1 MNKRSKIIDNPTSK
15 EMLEQFQAF
24 DSFEALYRAIPFSRK
39 LFPKF
44 DSVFESFSEIKKQAI
59 ILQLPDK
66 FNEIFSSQG
75 WIAYESMNVEIMK
88 KSIEVYESEGIEKAE
103 IFLASSYDSESL
115 KWGIQWFNGHSEFRR
130 RIRLANL
137 AREDYLAERYHACIP
152 LLLSLLDGLVND
164 VSKHVGFFAEK
175 VDLTA
180 WDSIAAHET
189 GLQSIAQIM
198 TLGRNKTNEEEI
210 SIPYR
215 NGILHGRELEFDNKL
230 VAAKCWSALFATRD
244 WAIAISDGKKTPKPK
259 EKVSWKELL
268 SKLAENGRN
277 RKLLEEWKP
286 RTTEECKY
294 LPYSGCSD
302 NLPCNTPERAVAIF
316 IDNWVNRR
324 YGLIAEALLYFTDTS
339 KGKKAGL
346 AKEDF
351 SRYVPL
357 SFKILSVED
366 QAAAV
371 SHVIVEL
378 TFDNEPQ
385 KVTKELSIRTIY
397 QDKENNA
404 LVRSVNDGVW
414 KILQNSFSE
423 VIYAINL

>member
-1 MNKRSKIIDNPTSK
+1 MNKRSKIIDNPTTK

-39 LFPKF
+39 FFPKF
-44 DSVFESFSEIKKQAI
+44 DSAFESFSEIKKQAI

-137 AREDYLAERYHACIP
+137 AREDYLEERYHACIP

-189 GLQSIAQIM
+189 
-198 TLGRNKTNEEEI
+198 
-210 SIPYR
+210 
-215 NGILHGRELEFDNKL
+215 DL
-230 VAAKCWSALFATRD
+230 VGCNFV
-244 WAIAISDGKKTPKPK
+244 PKH
-259 EKVSWKELL
+259 
-268 SKLAENGRN
+268 R
-277 RKLLEEWKP
+277 
-286 RTTEECKY
+286 
-294 LPYSGCSD
+294 
-302 NLPCNTPERAVAIF
+302 
-316 IDNWVNRR
+316 
-324 YGLIAEALLYFTDTS
+324 LLY
-339 KGKKAGL
+339 
-346 AKEDF
+346 
-351 SRYVPL
+351 
-357 SFKILSVED
+357 
-366 QAAAV
+366 
-371 SHVIVEL
+371 
-378 TFDNEPQ
+378 
-385 KVTKELSIRTIY
+385 IY
-397 QDKENNA
+397 IE
-404 LVRSVNDGVW
+404 
-414 KILQNSFSE
+414 F
-423 VIYAINL
+423 

>member
-1 MNKRSKIIDNPTSK
+1 M
-15 EMLEQFQAF
+15 
-24 DSFEALYRAIPFSRK
+24 
-39 LFPKF
+39 
-44 DSVFESFSEIKKQAI
+44 
-59 ILQLPDK
+59 
-66 FNEIFSSQG
+66 
-75 WIAYESMNVEIMK
+75 
-88 KSIEVYESEGIEKAE
+88 
-103 IFLASSYDSESL
+103 
-115 KWGIQWFNGHSEFRR
+115 H
-130 RIRLANL
+130 
-137 AREDYLAERYHACIP
+137 
-152 LLLSLLDGLVND
+152 LLSEYEV
-164 VSKHVGFFAEK
+164 
-175 VDLTA
+175 
-180 WDSIAAHET
+180 
-189 GLQSIAQIM
+189 
-198 TLGRNKTNEEEI
+198 
-210 SIPYR
+210 
-215 NGILHGRELEFDNKL
+215 
-230 VAAKCWSALFATRD
+230 FATRD

-268 SKLAENGRN
+268 SKLAENGKN

-294 LPYSGCSD
+294 LPHSGCSD
-302 NLPCNTPERAVAIF
+302 SLPYNTPERAVAIF
-316 IDNWVNRR
+316 IDNWVNSR
-324 YGLIAEALLYFTDTS
+324 YGLIAGALLYFTDTS

-351 SRYVPL
+351 SRHVPL

-385 KVTKELSIRTIY
+385 KVTKEVSIRTIY

>member
-1 MNKRSKIIDNPTSK
+1 MNKSSKIIDNPTSK

-24 DSFEALYRAIPFSRK
+24 DGFEALYRAIPFSRK
-39 LFPKF
+39 LFPNAN
-44 DSVFESFSEIKKQAI
+44 SVFKSFSEIKEQAT

-75 WIAYESMNVEIMK
+75 WIAYESMNAEIMK
-88 KSIEVYESEGIEKAE
+88 KSIYIYESEGIEKAE
-103 IFLASSYDSESL
+103 IFLASSYDSETL
-115 KWGIQWFNGHSEFRR
+115 KWGVQWFNGHPEFRR

-137 AREDYLAERYHACIP
+137 AREDYLAARYHACIP

-189 GLQSIAQIM
+189 GLQSIAKVM
-198 TLGRNKTNEEEI
+198 TLGRNKTNEEDI

-215 NGILHGRELEFDNKL
+215 NGILHGRELAFDNQL
-230 VAAKCWSALFATRD
+230 VAAKCWAALFATRD
-244 WAIAISDGKKTPKPK
+244 WAVAISDGKKTPKPK
-259 EKVSWKELL
+259 EKTSWKELL
-268 SKLAENGRN
+268 STLAKNGRN

-286 RTTEECKY
+286 RTSEECKH
-294 LPYSGCSD
+294 LPHTGFS
-302 NLPCNTPERAVAIF
+302 NRLPSNTPEKTVAIF
-316 IDNWVNRR
+316 IDNWLNQR
-324 YGLIAEALLYFTDTS
+324 YGLIGEALLYYTDTS

-351 SRYVPL
+351 SRYVPT
-357 SFKILSVED
+357 SFKILRVED

-371 SHVIVEL
+371 SHVIVEV
-378 TFDNEPQ
+378 TFDNESQ
-385 KVTKELSIRTIY
+385 KHTKELSIRTIY
-397 QDKENNA
+397 QDMENNP
-404 LVRSVNDGVW
+404 LIRSVNGGDW